1 MGDSN
6 VVDAS
11 SDDGGTEADTT
22 VEASSCTSSLG
33 TLVGAE
39 TDFPIGTWKL
49 VHPSFSDIFIVA
61 QDADGFFAYSAICTH
76 QGCIVG
82 APSNNGATFCP
93 CHGSQFDGNG
103 RVTAGPAFS
112 PLQHYAVTICDGN
125 VYVDGSI
132 PVSSSTRTPPQ

>member
-1 MGDSN
+1 MRDCCGRRCALCTFATTTLVGCFMGDSN

-49 VHPSFSDIFIVA
+49 VPSKLFRHLHRRARRGRILRLLRDLYASGLHRRRA
-61 QDADGFFAYSAICTH
+61 Q
-76 QGCIVG
+76 
-82 APSNNGATFCP
+82 
-93 CHGSQFDGNG
+93 
-103 RVTAGPAFS
+103 
-112 PLQHYAVTICDGN
+112 
-125 VYVDGSI
+125 
-132 PVSSSTRTPPQ
+132 